1 MTPAALV
8 QQLELTIGSH
18 GGPRVLVETIEI
30 ILHEKFGVSR
40 IEATERASS
49 LLQSV
54 RARIHKKHGEAEA
67 TGTLAVLMII
77 GSTDEIVCGTCHIL
91 ALDDEPTSRAKSNR
105 ALTNDIHN
113 HLRQL
118 SFSEFEK
125 FGKQILFELG
135 AGSAQVTSHS
145 NDQGI
150 DFFGNFNFGEFHGLP
165 KPFYKLA
172 HDVNLLF
179 TGQAKHYPNSSLSP
193 SVVRELIGAVSLA
206 RTKTHSKDGV
216 DIFKDLDMRPFSPVV
231 ALLFTTGKL
240 SSGARHLAAAAGMIA
255 KDGLQLATFL
265 ADQGVGVV
273 QNASHKQF
281 DEQTFSDW
289 LNR

>member
-1 MTPAALV
+1 MTPKVLV
-8 QQLELTIGSH
+8 EQLELTIGTH
-18 GGPRVLVETIEI
+18 GGPRVLVEAIES
-30 ILHEKFGVSR
+30 ILHETFGASR
-40 IEATERASS
+40 ITATERASA

-54 RARIHKKHGEAEA
+54 KARILKKHGAAEDS
-67 TGTLAVLMII
+67 GTLAVLMII

-91 ALDDEPTSRAKSNR
+91 ALDDEPTTRAKSNR
-105 ALTNDIHN
+105 ALTADIHT
-113 HLRQL
+113 HLKQL

-135 AGSAQVTSHS
+135 AGSAHVTSHS

-150 DFFGNFNFGEFHGLP
+150 DFFGKFNFGEFHGLP

-231 ALLFTTGKL
+231 ALLFTTGSL

-265 ADQGVGVV
+265 ADQGVGLL
-273 QNASHKQF
+273 QEANHIRFDKQK
-281 DEQTFSDW
+281 FSDW
-289 LNR
+289 LDR